1 IERIFLAALKSYKK
15 KTKKDLKNH
24 DLFKQLETCDSPA
37 AILAVFQAD
46 QFDPSRTG
54 SNERL
59 NKWLIPT
66 INILSAFSDTLGEG
80 ISLVF
85 PPAKVIFAGVGVLLL
100 AAKDVAESQDVLID
114 IFGRIES
121 FFVRLETYTNVPLT
135 PAMTNKM
142 VQITVEI
149 LDILAIATKEMKQGR
164 AKKFLKKVIGQTKL
178 DDGLKKLDKLTNE
191 EVAMASAQ
199 LLRVTH
205 NINENIKAVDR
216 NVRTMA
222 NVISAISD
230 FDCSDGNAAAKEVKS
245 IVDDMKRNQLRES
258 LRKWQC
264 PPDPSTNHHIVGD
277 RQHEGTA
284 EWFID
289 SDQCHEWKADGSL
302 LWIHG
307 KAGSGK
313 SVLCS
318 AIINNVT
325 TLSKSGSAS
334 MAYFYFDFRDVDK
347 QSRRNLLSSLLVQLS
362 TCSNAFCDILSRLYS
377 AHDNGARQASNN
389 DLTQC
394 LKDMLTLPHQ
404 RPVYLIIDA
413 LDECP
418 NTSDIPSARKRVH
431 DLVKD
436 LIGLRLPNL
445 RICIT
450 SRPELDIGEALEPLA
465 SQTVSLETEL
475 GQKKDISDYVRSI
488 VYSDSGTLMKRWR
501 EEDKEHVIKTLSE
514 RADGM
519 FRWVFCQLE
528 MLQNCLPQNVRHV
541 LQELPAS
548 LDET

>member
-1 IERIFLAALKSYKK
+1 MHVAYTQRNTQAISLSPTMQHPAAVSTMSQTPATSSSGTTSNIERIFVAALKSYKK
-15 KTKKDLKNH
+15 KTKKDLRNH
-24 DLFKQLETCDSPA
+24 ELFKQLETCDSPA

-46 QFDPSRTG
+46 QFDPSQTG
-54 SNERL
+54 SSDRL

-66 INILSAFSDTLGEG
+66 INVLSAFSDTLGEG

-149 LDILAIATKEMKQGR
+149 LDILAIATKEMKQSR
-164 AKKFLKKVIGQTKL
+164 AKKFLKSVIGRTKL
-178 DDGLKKLDKLTNE
+178 DDGLKKLDKLINE

-199 LLRVTH
+199 LLRITH
-205 NINENIKAVDR
+205 NISENIKAVDDK
-216 NVRTMA
+216 VQIMA
-222 NVISAISD
+222 N
-230 FDCSDGNAAAKEVKS
+230 DGDAAAKEVKL
-245 IVDDMKRNQLRES
+245 IVYDVKRNQLRES
-258 LRKWQC
+258 LRKWQS

-277 RQHEGTA
+277 RQHAGTA
-284 EWFID
+284 EWFIK
-289 SDQCHEWKADGSL
+289 SYKCHKWKADGSL

-318 AIINNVT
+318 AIINDVT
-325 TLSKSGSAS
+325 TLSKAGLAS
-334 MAYFYFDFRDVDK
+334 MAYFYFDFRDVNK
-347 QSRRNLLSSLLVQLS
+347 KSRRNLLSSLLVQLS
-362 TCSNAFCDILSRLYS
+362 TCSNAFCDILSRLYT
-377 AHDNGARQASNN
+377 AHDNGTRQTSNN

-394 LKDMLTLPHQ
+394 LKDMLTLPDQ

-418 NTSDIPSARKRVH
+418 NTSDIPSARKRVL
-431 DLVKD
+431 DLVTD
-436 LIGLRLPNL
+436 LVGLRVPNL

-450 SRPELDIGEALEPLA
+450 SRPEVDIGEALEPLA
-465 SQTVSLETEL
+465 SETVSLETEL
-475 GQKKDISDYVRSI
+475 GQKKDISDYVRSV
-488 VYSDSGTLMKRWR
+488 VYSASGTFMKRWR

-514 RADGM
+514 RVDGM
-519 FRWVFCQLE
+519 
-528 MLQNCLPQNVRHV
+528 
-541 LQELPAS
+541 
-548 LDET
+548 